1 MCMWKLFLLLRRS
14 KYHFMGLSW
23 PTWRTEHLALLDV
36 MRLDVAHWSSLC
48 RSLYRTYRLAVPLKL
63 VSPVNSL
70 RVHLIPSFT
79 SLIKMLKLVPILSPR
94 EHLWWSAANR
104 TEFHSLWQFEPS
116 HPASSSPSDLY
127 TCQSHEQFLQENKTV
142 KSIHKL

>member
-1 MCMWKLFLLLRRS
+1 
-14 KYHFMGLSW
+14 MGLSW

-36 MRLDVAHWSSLC
+36 MRLDMAHWSSLC
-48 RSLYRTYRLAVPLKL
+48 RSLYRTYRLTVPLNL

-94 EHLWWSAANR
+94 EHLWWPAANW

-116 HPASSSPSDLY
+116 QFFTLRSVHLPKSRADSFSRSTKQSNPSTSYRRTRLERCVAH
-127 TCQSHEQFLQENKTV
+127 TIS
-142 KSIHKL
+142 